1 MATITWSLLGA
12 VVTATMFIAWAV
24 AAAYDRFH

>member
-12 VVTATMFIAWAV
+12 LVTTVMFVAWAI